1 MILTELRVLKYFLTV
16 AQEENISHAADILH
30 VTQPTL
36 SRQLA
41 DLEYELGVKLF
52 RRGNRRITLTESGL
66 LLRRRAEEVL
76 TLIDKIEQ
84 EVREPS
90 GPVDGTVSI
99 GSAEAAATEVLPP
112 LLQDFSEKYPQ
123 VRYELFTGN
132 ADIIKER
139 IDKGLLDIGL
149 LTEPVELSRY
159 EFLRLKERD
168 RWGII
173 TYEHSPL
180 AEKSEVTIDD
190 LKGLPLMLPRRAE
203 VQKNLAHWFGEQAD
217 NLQVFATYNLIGNAT
232 QLVSQCLCHA
242 FALECAVTRYNSICF
257 RPLAPDLITSSV
269 LVWKRHQPSSEAVRR
284 FIQEI
289 TIRFGNS

>member
-1 MILTELRVLKYFLTV
+1 MGL
-16 AQEENISHAADILH
+16 
-30 VTQPTL
+30 
-36 SRQLA
+36 LA
-41 DLEYELGVKLF
+41 DWMTGFHKEH
-52 RRGNRRITLTESGL
+52 
-66 LLRRRAEEVL
+66 
-76 TLIDKIEQ
+76 
-84 EVREPS
+84 
-90 GPVDGTVSI
+90 
-99 GSAEAAATEVLPP
+99 
-112 LLQDFSEKYPQ
+112 PQ
-123 VRYELFTGN
+123 VTFDIYSST
-132 ADIIKER
+132 ADRIKDR
-139 IDKGLLDIGL
+139 IEKGLTDIGL

-232 QLVSQCLCHA
+232 QLVSQGLCHA

>member
-1 MILTELRVLKYFLTV
+1 MELRVLRYFLTV

-112 LLQDFSEKYPQ
+112 LLRDFSEKYPQ

-159 EFLRLKERD
+159 EFLRLQERD
-168 RWGII
+168 RWGVI
-173 TYEHSPL
+173 TYEGSPL
-180 AEKSEVTIDD
+180 AAKEEITIDD

-217 NLQVFATYNLIGNAT
+217 CLNIFATYNLIGNAT
-232 QLVSQCLCHA
+232 QLVSQGLCHA
-242 FALECAVTRYNSICF
+242 FALECAVTRYQSICF
-257 RPLAPDLITSSV
+257 RPLVPELITSSV